1 MNAIHTFITRCCAS
15 LRLLPFSPVAQ
26 LFTRFILAITII
38 VVVLLLCSADLEF
51 DEEAIENERKR
62 KEEEEARI
70 AAEEAAA
77 KAAAEAAEAERLRLI
92 EEERQRRLK
101 LLPPRSEAKPRRVA
115 RDGTIDGVDI
125 SALTAIYAAE
135 SLADV
140 EEEVAWVLC
149 QATEDDHN
157 KVEVVATG
165 SGGLDELAA
174 KLSDSDIQFGAFRAA
189 AIERKGQ
196 KLR

>member
-1 MNAIHTFITRCCAS
+1 MLLSS
-15 LRLLPFSPVAQ
+15 LPSSS
-26 LFTRFILAITII
+26 
-38 VVVLLLCSADLEF
+38 CSADLEF

-70 AAEEAAA
+70 AKEAEEARL
-77 KAAAEAAEAERLRLI
+77 AAEAAEAERLRLI
-92 EEERQRRLK
+92 EEERQRKLK
-101 LLPPRSEAKPRRVA
+101 LLPPRSEAKPKRLA
-115 RDGTIDGVDI
+115 REGAIDGVDI
-125 SALTAIYAAE
+125 SSLTAIYAAE

-140 EEEVAWVLC
+140 EEEIAWVLC
-149 QATEDDHN
+149 QASEENHN
-157 KVEVVATG
+157 KVDVVATG

-174 KLSDSDIQFGAFRAA
+174 KLSDNDIQFGAFRAA